1 VTPSGRPS
9 VAARWEAAQ
18 RGRLA
23 PTRPSTPGGDV
34 EAETRLYRDVAG
46 TFAPALGHPAELAL
60 RTRVVDAQVAH
71 ALGRG
76 VEQVVLVGAGY
87 DGRALRFG
95 DGSTRW
101 FEVDRPSVLADK
113 DARLRALGIA
123 AANRRAVA
131 ADLGEA
137 HGDVG
142 LLGDLG
148 DALEAAGHRTDRRSL
163 FVCEGVLAALALA
176 AAATLCE
183 TLRARA
189 AAGSTLVAAFPV
201 FPDAAAPARAVRE
214 ATGLLWR
221 AAGESRRDE
230 YRPGDPEKLLVVTGW
245 RAIHTEA
252 TAEQRLDRGARLL
265 LTVSEP
271 AATPGR

>member
-1 VTPSGRPS
+1 MTPSGRPS

-34 EAETRLYRDVAG
+34 EAEARLYRDVAG
-46 TFAPALGHPAELAL
+46 RSRRPSAIPPGSRCAPASS
-60 RTRVVDAQVAH
+60 TREVAH

-95 DGSTRW
+95 SGTTRW
-101 FEVDRPSVLADK
+101 FEVDRPSVLTDK
-113 DARLRALGIA
+113 DARLRALDIA
-123 AANRRAVA
+123 AANRRVIA

-137 HGDVG
+137 TGTWG
-142 LLGDLG
+142 GDLG
-148 DALEAAGHRTDRRSL
+148 DALEAAGHRADRRSL
-163 FVCEGVLAALALA
+163 FVCEGVLAALTLA

-183 TLRARA
+183 TLRARV
-189 AAGSTLVAAFPV
+189 AAGSILVAAFPV
-201 FPDAAAPARAVRE
+201 FPDATARGARRARGDGPLLAGGGRVAA
-214 ATGLLWR
+214 
-221 AAGESRRDE
+221 RR

-245 RAIHTEA
+245 HAIHTEA
-252 TAEQRLDRGARLL
+252 TAERRLDRGARLL

>member
-1 VTPSGRPS
+1 MTPSGRPS

-34 EAETRLYRDVAG
+34 DAEARLYRDVAG
-46 TFAPALGHPAELAL
+46 TFARGLGHPAGLAL
-60 RTRVVDAQVAH
+60 STRVVDAQVAQ

-95 DGSTRW
+95 GGTTRW
-101 FEVDRPSVLADK
+101 FEVDRPSVQSDK
-113 DARLRALGIA
+113 DARLRALDIA
-123 AANRRAVA
+123 APNRRVIA

-137 HGDVG
+137 DW
-142 LLGDLG
+142 DLG
-148 DALEAAGHRTDRRSL
+148 DALEAAGHRADHRSL
-163 FVCEGVLAALALA
+163 FVCERVLAALTLSA
-176 AAATLCE
+176 AAALCE

-189 AAGSTLVAAFPV
+189 AAGSILVAAFPV
-201 FPDAAAPARAVRE
+201 FPDATAAARAVRE
-214 ATGLLWR
+214 ATGLFWQ

-245 RAIHTEA
+245 HAIHTEA
-252 TAEQRLDRGARLL
+252 TAERRLDRGARLL

-271 AATPGR
+271 APARGR